1 MRRCFVRSQA
11 FAVAC
16 SIANQDAIEATMV
29 VPPEAYSNLQVADKY
44 GYDYSLQVT
53 REQTGS
59 TIQQFRSLACPRRR
73 CYRGCSNSQSSTSN
87 DELHF
92 SKIVLRLQTILTIDK

>member
-1 MRRCFVRSQA
+1 MTRCFTHSQA

-16 SIANQDAIEATMV
+16 SIANQDAIEVTMV
-29 VPPEAYSNLQVADKY
+29 VLLKAHFDLQVADKY
-44 GYDYSLQVT
+44 GCDCSPQVT

-59 TIQQFRSLACPRRR
+59 TIRQCHSLACPQRR
-73 CYRGCSNSQSSTSN
+73 CYRGCSNSLSSTSN

-92 SKIVLRLQTILTIDK
+92 DKIVLRLQTILTIDK

>member
-59 TIQQFRSLACPRRR
+59 TIQQFHNLACPRRR
-73 CYRGCSNSQSSTSN
+73 CYRGCSNSLSSTSN